1 MICNKLLFL
10 EGARKNMK
18 DFFKGV
24 VIIAA
29 VLIVLII
36 INVIGNING
45 ITLHSAPMSV
55 AAACCSMYLFRAWK
69 KKVLISPLLFNG
81 H

>member
-1 MICNKLLFL
+1 
-10 EGARKNMK
+10 MK

-24 VIIAA
+24 VIIAG

-45 ITLHSAPMSV
+45 ITLHSVPMSV
-55 AAACCSMYLFRAWK
+55 AAACCSMYLFQA
-69 KKVLISPLLFNG
+69 
-81 H
+81 

>member
-1 MICNKLLFL
+1 
-10 EGARKNMK
+10 MK

-69 KKVLISPLLFNG
+69 KKEERNEKK
-81 H
+81 

>member
-1 MICNKLLFL
+1 
-10 EGARKNMK
+10 MK

-24 VIIAA
+24 VIIAG

-45 ITLHSAPMSV
+45 ITLHSVPMSV
-55 AAACCSMYLFRAWK
+55 AAAFCSMYLFRAWK
-69 KKVLISPLLFNG
+69 KKEERNEKK
-81 H
+81 